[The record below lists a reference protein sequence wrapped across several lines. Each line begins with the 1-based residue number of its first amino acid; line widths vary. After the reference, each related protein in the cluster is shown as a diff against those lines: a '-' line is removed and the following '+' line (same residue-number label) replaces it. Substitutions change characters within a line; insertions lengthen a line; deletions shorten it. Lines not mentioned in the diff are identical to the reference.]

1 MQLWAGGR
9 SRADRGH
16 QASHPRPPWRLEAPD
31 LRRDGPAHRPPI
43 QRQKTGHVWTAIEA
57 QRAVVKFHGGVSTE
71 FGLANADAPK
81 TLNDL
86 LTRFAAHQ
94 ESQGRSPRTIDATEK
109 TRDNVIG
116 PSLGTVTLRDPSPQH
131 LNAFYERLRGR
142 DGSATSHRFA
152 RRFAGRP
159 PAASVPKSAWVLA
172 RPDCP
177 GEGFARWVCTAISS
191 FRG

>member
-9 SRADRGH
+9 SPADRGH
-16 QASHPRPPWRLEAPD
+16 QVSHPRPLRRLEAPD
-31 LRRDGPAHRPPI
+31 LRRDLLTGHPI
-43 QRQKTGHVWTAIEA
+43 QRQKTGHLRTAIEA
-57 QRAVVKFHGGVSTE
+57 QRELVTFQGEVSTE
-71 FGLANADAPK
+71 FGLANAGAPK

-94 ESQGRSPRTIDATEK
+94 ESSGRSPRTIDATEK

-116 PSLGTVTLRDPSPQH
+116 PYLGTVTLRDLSPQH